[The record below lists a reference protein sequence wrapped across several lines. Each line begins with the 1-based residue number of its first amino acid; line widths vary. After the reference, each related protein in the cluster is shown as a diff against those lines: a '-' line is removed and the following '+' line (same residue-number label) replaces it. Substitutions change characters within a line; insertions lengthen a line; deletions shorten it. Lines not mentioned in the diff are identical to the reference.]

1 MRIRNNTS
9 LLSYTITN
17 NQLFQRQQK
26 RNTLSMKKLYLT
38 NLSTM
43 YSHKVDTKYNK
54 KYQVT
59 AHSLKMESTIFKENW
74 CEMIPK

>member
-1 MRIRNNTS
+1 
-9 LLSYTITN
+9 
-17 NQLFQRQQK
+17 
-26 RNTLSMKKLYLT
+26 MKKLYLT

-43 YSHKVDTKYNK
+43 YSHKVETKYNK